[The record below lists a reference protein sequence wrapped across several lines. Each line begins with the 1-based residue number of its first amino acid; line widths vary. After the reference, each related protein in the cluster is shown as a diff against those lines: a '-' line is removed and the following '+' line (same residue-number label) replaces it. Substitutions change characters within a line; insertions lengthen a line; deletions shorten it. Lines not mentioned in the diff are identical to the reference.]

1 MFQSVGVAAGAWLL
15 AIYDRQSWTKSK
27 VYNIIFF
34 KMPRRCRWLQ
44 SVAASCSHL
53 QPLAQAATCIHSQ
66 TLAPRGCSK
75 CLPSG
80 CQVAAWASGCQVAA
94 SSCFSENQ
102 NDARLLALCK
112 FGFSKLR
119 FPKWKPQNCQERSWT
134 LRALNVDKLG
144 FSTSG
149 FPKWMHQNCRKP
161 SSTSRALRVYKFGFS
176 TLGFPKW
183 MHQNCPKPASISRAL
198 SVYKFGFSTVG
209 FPKWM
214 HQNWKAII
222 NVKGA
227 ERWQLWL
234 CKLRVPKMNASD
246 LSKPIINIKGA

>member
-1 MFQSVGVAAGAWLL
+1 MARGSKWTRVAADGCN
-15 AIYDRQSWTKSK
+15 Q
-27 VYNIIFF
+27 
-34 KMPRRCRWLQ
+34 LQ
-44 SVAASCSHL
+44 LVAATCSHL
-53 QPLAQAATCIHSQ
+53 PKQPLASTRRH
-66 TLAPRGCSK
+66 LPRGAAASA
-75 CLPSG
+75 

-161 SSTSRALRVYKFGFS
+161 SSTSRALSVYKFVFS